1 MDLYERELDSLIQQ
15 ALPLPVTAQQKQRA
29 WEQLQLKLV
38 AQSDLAAPCEKVVT
52 ADPLLYRVWRGL
64 LQGLRSFALEETRYE
79 TARQG
84 RYTFSYYSFSTH
96 PPRFAID
103 IMCPLRVSA
112 MGQVC

>member
-1 MDLYERELDSLIQQ
+1 MDLHERELDSLIQQ

-29 WEQLQLKLV
+29 WEQLQLKLA
-38 AQSDLAAPCEKVVT
+38 AQADLAAPCDKA
-52 ADPLLYRVWRGL
+52 ADPLLNRVWRGL